1 LFKKL
6 GLIRF
11 LVGAVLL
18 IFFFTSV
25 DRVELKK
32 ALSMV
37 SWESLLFLVVLQ
49 VITVL
54 LGTWLLNWL
63 LSREGIQVEFKQCL
77 LINLVGIFL
86 DNLTPGAK
94 LGGEGARFFLFRNLT
109 QAKVSELV
117 KVLLLQKVIVLL
129 PLILLSAFSW
139 LDVKVNILLG
149 FVCLLL
155 AGRKF
160 IIPFCLAI
168 GIWLLYLG
176 KIVIIARESGVYLV
190 VLSLAQVCFPAYLL
204 GMLPITPGGLGIFE
218 VFFAKLL
225 VKAGALWE
233 QAGAMLLIYR
243 LVTYLLPTLWGI
255 IAGLMIWGKV
265 GIKDGFNGNETR

>member
-1 LFKKL
+1 
-6 GLIRF
+6 
-11 LVGAVLL
+11 
-18 IFFFTSV
+18 
-25 DRVELKK
+25 
-32 ALSMV
+32 MV

-190 VLSLAQVCFPAYLL
+190 VLSLAQVCFRHICWVCCLL
-204 GMLPITPGGLGIFE
+204 HQEGWAFLKFFLLNYWLKLGPCGN
-218 VFFAKLL
+218 KLEPCCL
-225 VKAGALWE
+225 SIVW
-233 QAGAMLLIYR
+233 
-243 LVTYLLPTLWGI
+243 
-255 IAGLMIWGKV
+255 
-265 GIKDGFNGNETR
+265 